1 MASRRELSR
10 VIEGSIDSDLS
21 LSFDEGEKVGRRF
34 DEFLPREER
43 IIIIIVGF
51 AWIIRFFPPEIER
64 GKPER
69 NANNVNPKP

>member
-21 LSFDEGEKVGRRF
+21 LSFDEGEKMGRRF
-34 DEFLPREER
+34 DESKRR
-43 IIIIIVGF
+43 KDNNNNSRV

>member
-34 DEFLPREER
+34 NEFLPREER